1 MVPYMC
7 TLTVHFTHTRTNM
20 LCVQL
25 CVLLT
30 IHEIAGMKFRV
41 ILYAGGHDELSVAG
55 ALRFRLPASKQRA
68 CDRFRDA
75 GEARPTE
82 GAVDGHPGTL
92 LESQRHCYSLLLML
106 SDVRVLHCRGS
117 VRRRR
122 GVPHASWLSECEC
135 DCAQTRTIGTR
146 CGRAASACCK
156 RVSCV
161 SRHAFP

>member
-1 MVPYMC
+1 
-7 TLTVHFTHTRTNM
+7 M

-30 IHEIAGMKFRV
+30 IHEIIGMKLRV
-41 ILYAGGHDELSVAG
+41 ILYAGGHDERSVAG
-55 ALRFRLPASKQRA
+55 TLRFRLPASKQRA
-68 CDRFRDA
+68 YDRFRDA

-92 LESQRHCYSLLLML
+92 LESQRHCYSLLFML
-106 SDVRVLHCRGS
+106 SDVRVLQRFRPKAKRC
-117 VRRRR
+117 
-122 GVPHASWLSECEC
+122 ASCLVACECECEC

-156 RVSCV
+156 LVSCV
-161 SRHAFP
+161 SRRAFP